1 MSIIILHLLKQ
12 YGISYGYFRLFEYL
26 TFRTMLAAITALLF
40 VMIFGHPVIVALY
53 RRRFR
58 DTGGDYASLDASS
71 KRGTPTGGG
80 LLIILSAMLA
90 LLLWGDWNSAYL
102 LVAVAAFLYFGL
114 VGYLDDLQK
123 VRFKSSLF
131 GLGQMAKTFMQLLF
145 IVPFALFFISSWNP
159 VPAVWRTPVLLPFV
173 KNAVFEPAPLLF
185 AAFIVFAYFS
195 IVNAV
200 NITDGLDGLVSGP
213 SIMTLSL
220 YGIFSYILGNTVLSS
235 YLLFPYFPGS
245 GELTVFCGALIGAL
259 LGFLWYNTYPAE
271 VFMGDTGSLALGG
284 SMAALAFLTRQE
296 MLFPIVGGVFVAMIG
311 SSLLQE
317 KVGMRL
323 GRRIFLRAPLHHS
336 LTHKGVAEPK
346 VVTRL
351 WIISILLT
359 ILAALSLKLR

>member
-1 MSIIILHLLKQ
+1 
-12 YGISYGYFRLFEYL
+12 
-26 TFRTMLAAITALLF
+26 MLAAITALVF
-40 VMIFGHPVIVALY
+40 VMIFGHPIIVALF

-58 DTGGDYASLDASS
+58 DTGGEYASLDTSS

-80 LLIILSAMLA
+80 LLIILAATLA
-90 LLLWGDWNSAYL
+90 LLLWGNWNSAYL
-102 LVAVAAFLYFGL
+102 LVALASFLYFGL
-114 VGYLDDLQK
+114 VGFLDDLQK
-123 VRFKSSLF
+123 VRFKSSLL
-131 GLGQMAKTFMQLLF
+131 GLGQMAKTVMQLLF

-159 VPAVWRTPVLLPFV
+159 VPAEWRTPVFLPFV
-173 KNAVFEPAPLLF
+173 KNAVLEPAPLVF
-185 AAFIVFAYFS
+185 AAFVVFAFFS

-220 YGIFSYILGNTVLSS
+220 YGIFGYILGNKVLSG
-235 YLLFPYFPGS
+235 YLLFHYFPGS
-245 GELTVFCGALIGAL
+245 GELTVFCGALVGAL

-317 KVGMRL
+317 KVGMRI

-336 LTHKGVAEPK
+336 LTYKGVAEPK
-346 VVTRL
+346 VVTRI

-359 ILAALSLKLR
+359 ILAALSLKMR